1 MQWLNRAMLR
11 LHTENTLDR
20 EEKIMSEWLKT
31 SLIDIV
37 ELIGGG
43 TPKTS
48 KAEYWGGNINWLSVK
63 DFNNENR
70 YVYSTEKTITEEGLN
85 NSSTKLLRKDDI
97 IISARGTV
105 GELAMIPFP
114 MAFNQSCY
122 GIRAKE
128 GIDSTFLYYLIKH
141 SVRKLKAMTHGSVF
155 DTITRD
161 TFANIDVAIPDIEM
175 QQRVA
180 KMLANIDDKVE
191 NNQRI
196 NNNLE
201 QQAVLLFKEWFTD
214 FVNISSNL
222 IETQFGLIPDTF
234 KLLKNGELPIVVTDY
249 VANGSFA
256 SLKANVTLYQE
267 PNYAYFIRNTD
278 LKSGTFEV
286 FVDEHSYNFLSKSTL
301 YGGEIII
308 SNVGDV
314 GSVFLCP
321 KLNKPMTLGNNI
333 IMLRPE
339 QDNLQYYLYIW
350 FKWLYGQ
357 SLIQGIKGG
366 SAQPKF
372 NKTDFKNL
380 PIFLPPDDLLEQ
392 FHQTVK
398 PMFEL
403 IEKNN
408 EENQSLTVARDTL
421 LPKLMSGELDV
432 SDIDL

>member
-1 MQWLNRAMLR
+1 MA
-11 LHTENTLDR
+11 
-20 EEKIMSEWLKT
+20 EWLKT
-31 SLIDIV
+31 SLINIV

-85 NSSTKLLRKDDI
+85 NSSTKLLKKDDI

-128 GIDSTFLYYLIKH
+128 GVNSTFLYYLIKN

-161 TFANIDVAIPDIEM
+161 TFANIEVDMPDIET
-175 QQRVA
+175 QHSIA
-180 KMLANIDDKVE
+180 IMLADIDDKIE

-201 QQAVLLFKEWFTD
+201 QQALLLFKKWFIELDST
-214 FVNISSNL
+214 SNNMF
-222 IETQFGLIPDTF
+222 ETQFGLIPDTF
-234 KLLKNGELPIVVTDY
+234 KLLKNGELPLIITDY

-256 SLKANVTLYQE
+256 SLKANVTLYKE

-278 LKSGTFEV
+278 LKSGTFEA
-286 FVDEHSYNFLSKSTL
+286 FVDKHSYMYLSKSKL
-301 YGGEIII
+301 HGGEIII

-321 KLNKPMTLGNNI
+321 KLDKPMTLGNNV

-339 QDNLQYYLYIW
+339 QDNMRYYLYIW

-380 PIFLPPDDLLEQ
+380 PIYLPDDTTLEQ

-408 EENQSLTVARDTL
+408 SESQNLAAMRNAI
-421 LPKLMSGELDV
+421 LPKLMSGELDI
-432 SDIDL
+432 SNIDL